1 MSKVVSETAT
11 MFELDRLPDVYYI
24 SREEGIRRLDERA
37 REYLGMSGEEFVRRY
52 RAGEI
57 EDPDRTDVIVLAMMI
72 EWTEP

>member
-57 EDPDRTDVIVLAMMI
+57 EDSSRSDVIRVAMAI
-72 EWTEP
+72 RFAEQ

>member
-1 MSKVVSETAT
+1 